1 MSLDEKFFWLVY
13 PPFLY
18 LEIFGVICEARPNSL
33 IGDDVLYIFLSKY
46 YTFSFPQKNFNFQK
60 NYILKSTK
68 IILEKA
74 SLI

>member
-1 MSLDEKFFWLVY
+1 MFD
-13 PPFLY
+13 
-18 LEIFGVICEARPNSL
+18 IFEARPNSL
-33 IGDDVLYIFLSKY
+33 IGDDVLYIFLQNIY